1 MLSPRGLGGGLEGP
15 MPEARRAGSAARH
28 PSGPCT
34 GWSLGWG
41 SDFRGNWGGE
51 RQEQRV
57 AVTPFPHRVSA
68 AAPGSPAGS
77 SSELLNVRVLLTC
90 VCLAGKRGRGVS
102 SLSRSPPGQV
112 VQHL

>member
-41 SDFRGNWGGE
+41 SDFRGNWGGQ

-57 AVTPFPHRVSA
+57 AVTRFP
-68 AAPGSPAGS
+68 APSLRCRA
-77 SSELLNVRVLLTC
+77 R
-90 VCLAGKRGRGVS
+90 LARGVF
-102 SLSRSPPGQV
+102 Q
-112 VQHL
+112 